1 MQKPVRAELVEA
13 PYFRLVQAQ
22 NMQDPA
28 TALTLPDP
36 LPLDSGAT
44 LSPVTIAYERYGQ
57 LSPERDNAVLIFHAL
72 TGDQYVASPH
82 PATGKPG
89 WWDRMVG
96 PDKPIDTDRY
106 YVICANV
113 IGGMISIYRWEGKVQ
128 HDAEAGLIAYLWP
141 LLIVLF
147 SGLLPGERL
156 RLGHIVGALVSF
168 AGAALLLSRG
178 SGGFSAEALPGYIFA
193 VLCALTWSSY
203 SVLSRRLGAMP
214 TDTVAIYCVAT
225 AVLSALAHLVV
236 ETTTWPET
244 GIGWVSVVALGL
256 GPVGLAFYTWD
267 VGVKRGNIQLL
278 GTASYAAPLLSTFVL
293 IAFGVAQASPVLI
306 LAAALITFG
315 AFLAARAGRSPAR

>member
-96 PDKPIDTDRY
+96 PDKPIDTDTT
-106 YVICANV
+106 
-113 IGGMISIYRWEGKVQ
+113 
-128 HDAEAGLIAYLWP
+128 
-141 LLIVLF
+141 
-147 SGLLPGERL
+147 
-156 RLGHIVGALVSF
+156 SF
-168 AGAALLLSRG
+168 A
-178 SGGFSAEALPGYIFA
+178 P
-193 VLCALTWSSY
+193 
-203 SVLSRRLGAMP
+203 M
-214 TDTVAIYCVAT
+214 
-225 AVLSALAHLVV
+225 
-236 ETTTWPET
+236 
-244 GIGWVSVVALGL
+244 
-256 GPVGLAFYTWD
+256 
-267 VGVKRGNIQLL
+267 
-278 GTASYAAPLLSTFVL
+278 
-293 IAFGVAQASPVLI
+293 
-306 LAAALITFG
+306 
-315 AFLAARAGRSPAR
+315 